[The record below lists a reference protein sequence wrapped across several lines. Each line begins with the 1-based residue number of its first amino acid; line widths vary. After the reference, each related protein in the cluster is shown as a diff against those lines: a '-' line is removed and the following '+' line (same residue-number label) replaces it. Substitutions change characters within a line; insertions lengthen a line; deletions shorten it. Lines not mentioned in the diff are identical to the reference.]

1 MNIKLA
7 NPLWTH
13 IPAAAAL
20 IYFIVRVL
28 TGGPFPAE
36 APIHFGAG
44 GTGNDFGS
52 PWLVFGL
59 TIGLSVMFLAISGL
73 IDELWTRQEE
83 KKHFNWFTF
92 LDEIVIGLLVGT
104 GLGYLDFLKS
114 GAATY
119 AFPTALVA
127 LVAGVSVVA
136 AIILEKLRPYR
147 PVRQRVELQDTAQM
161 EIELD
166 QRLKEKKPFVYW
178 SSQNP
183 YWLTLLTVVLPI
195 VLLAT
200 GIYTWL
206 TSGWA
211 GMVLI
216 LVAILMAVLYGGM
229 RTVITREDITI
240 RFGLPGFRVLYL
252 RTGDIRKVE
261 LRQFSPLRDFGGY
274 GIRFNGEMTA
284 YYMQGSRGV
293 KVTTKQ
299 GKGYLLGSDHP
310 EQLTAVIKAVTA
322 NA

>member
-1 MNIKLA
+1 MRTRLVY
-7 NPLWTH
+7 PLWAH

-20 IYFIVRVL
+20 IYFIVRL
-28 TGGPFPAE
+28 ATAGPLPAE
-36 APIHFGAG
+36 APIHFGTG

-52 PWLVFGL
+52 PWLVFGM
-59 TIGLSVMFLAISGL
+59 TIGLSIMFLAISGL
-73 IDELWTRQEE
+73 IDELWARQEE

-92 LDEIVIGLLVGT
+92 LDEIVVGLMVGT

-119 AFPTALVA
+119 TFPAAQVA
-127 LVAGVSVVA
+127 LIAGTSAVA

-147 PVRQRVELQDTAQM
+147 SLRQRIDLQDTTQM
-161 EIELD
+161 EKDLT
-166 QRLKEKKPFVYW
+166 QRLQEKRPFVYW

-183 YWLTLLTVVLPI
+183 WWVTVLTIVLPI
-195 VLLAT
+195 VLLST

-206 TSGWA
+206 TTGWA
-211 GMVLI
+211 GLVLV
-216 LVAILMAVLYGGM
+216 LVGLLMAILYGGM
-229 RTVITREDITI
+229 RTVVTREDITI

-252 RTGDIRKVE
+252 RTGDIQKVE
-261 LRQFSPLRDFGGY
+261 LREFSPLRDFGGY

-293 KVTTKQ
+293 KVTTRT
-299 GKGYLLGSDHP
+299 GKRYLLGSDHP